1 MIFALKIKSHKDR
14 KSTKIDI
21 VLHIFKSNGVRMNFS
36 KINNLY
42 NLVCVIST
50 IALQIYCLS
59 NYLKDEDVSAVL
71 FTKYHSS
78 QEAIYPSLSLC
89 IRNPFIESKFDRY
102 ENDINMTSYIKFLQG
117 NFWDDKMLKVEYDN
131 VSVSLSDN
139 LIRGYYYTH
148 ADEAPEWIPD
158 HFVSFR
164 SYQRKC
170 FTINA
175 PFVENKQIWILGVA
189 ISNKIYPEGQRRV
202 TDPRKP
208 PNLFTSFHYPGQYF
222 RSYYTVRENW
232 DSRVNKSENY
242 DMAFRIKNIDVI
254 TNRDKPNQRCLVNW
268 REHDTYVINNIM
280 REIGCHP
287 PHWTPSI
294 NLSMCSNSWQ
304 IKKFRAE
311 PPTSKVESFDPP
323 CNHIERLDYRY
334 EETDLGPA
342 INYGYVMIEY
352 YFLVLYEKCLF
363 K

>member
-1 MIFALKIKSHKDR
+1 MAILDMVLPISKSK
-14 KSTKIDI
+14 
-21 VLHIFKSNGVRMNFS
+21 GVRMNCS
-36 KINNLY
+36 KINKFY

-139 LIRGYYYTH
+139 LIRGYYYAH

-175 PFVENKQIWILGVA
+175 PFVENKQIWNFGVL
-189 ISNKIYPEGQRRV
+189 ISNKIYPEGQRRS
-202 TDPRKP
+202 TDPRH
-208 PNLFTSFHYPGQYF
+208 NGLFTYIHYPGQIF
-222 RSYYTVRENW
+222 TSYYTIKKEWN
-232 DSRVNKSENY
+232 SRVNKSKNY

-254 TNRDKPNQRCLVNW
+254 TNRDKPKQRCLVNW
-268 REHDTYVINNIM
+268 REHDEYVMNNIM
-280 REIGCHP
+280 RETGCHP
-287 PHWTPSI
+287 PHWISST
-294 NLSMCSNSWQ
+294 NLSVCSNARQ
-304 IKKFRAE
+304 MKVFRAQ
-311 PPTSKVESFDPP
+311 PSTDKVESFDPP
-323 CNHIERLDYRY
+323 CKHIERLDYRF
-334 EETDLGPA
+334 EETDLGPS
-342 INYGYVMIEY
+342 INSG
-352 YFLVLYEKCLF
+352 
-363 K
+363 